1 MKYFLFYTGIKET
14 GDKLFIMSVGNSRN
28 RFDMLPGKPVT
39 IAFILLLMIGA
50 AANSN
55 VSFFTSFP
63 FTKAFSQEM
72 NIPDANSS
80 PQASDTNSSPI
91 NGSFFI
97 LTGRINSMLM
107 PTMAGMNNDAM
118 NSSMNMSQMMNNDNT
133 PSAVNDSVAS
143 QAMRYSM
150 ARDVAWI
157 LSGDWILVSN
167 PTDNSDNN
175 NTTTFDVE
183 FIKVTANGTMLHSHR
198 ITNFMPLTNASDIS
212 AAFNSN
218 TNTTTI
224 IGKADVYFNDEL
236 AWPQAD
242 TTLSIMNGT
251 VLMIDINSEDIDRHF
266 HDQPI
271 YGTVNMLSKDDGFTI
286 SLPTPRSIQEK
297 IEQELA
303 ELGVN
308 ATQAQSAIETRATEV
323 GGTFTEEAIDVFDN
337 ITSSIREII
346 VGE

>member
-1 MKYFLFYTGIKET
+1 
-14 GDKLFIMSVGNSRN
+14 MSEG
-28 RFDMLPGKPVT
+28 
-39 IAFILLLMIGA
+39 
-50 AANSN
+50 
-55 VSFFTSFP
+55 
-63 FTKAFSQEM
+63 SQG
-72 NIPDANSS
+72 
-80 PQASDTNSSPI
+80 SDTNPSQI
-91 NGSFFI
+91 NGSSI
-97 LTGRINSMLM
+97 VLSGRINSMLM
-107 PTMAGMNNDAM
+107 PTMAGMDNDAM
-118 NSSMNMSQMMNNDNT
+118 NSSMSMSQMMSNDNT

-167 PTDNSDNN
+167 PTDNTDNN

-183 FIKVTANGTMLHSHR
+183 FIKVTTNGTMLHSHR

-224 IGKADVYFNDEL
+224 TGKADVYFNDEL

-251 VLMIDINSEDIDRHF
+251 VLMIDIDSGDIDEHF

-271 YGTVNMLSKDDGFTI
+271 YGTVNMLSKDDGFTMT
-286 SLPTPRSIQEK
+286 LPTPLSVQEK

-308 ATQAQSAIETRATEV
+308 ATQAQSAIESRATQV
-323 GGTFTEEAIDVFDN
+323 GRTFAEEAMDVFNN
-337 ITSSIREII
+337 ITNSIRNIMAIE
-346 VGE
+346 

>member
-1 MKYFLFYTGIKET
+1 
-14 GDKLFIMSVGNSRN
+14 
-28 RFDMLPGKPVT
+28 MLPGKPVT
-39 IAFILLLMIGA
+39 IAFIGILMIGA

-72 NIPDANSS
+72 DIPDANSS
-80 PQASDTNSSPI
+80 PQTSGTNSSQI

-107 PTMAGMNNDAM
+107 PTMAGMNNDAV
-118 NSSMNMSQMMNNDNT
+118 NSSMSMSMSQMMSDDNT

-167 PTDNSDNN
+167 PTDSSDNN
-175 NTTTFDVE
+175 NNTTFDVE
-183 FIKVTANGTMLHSHR
+183 FIKVTTNGTMLHSHR

-323 GGTFTEEAIDVFDN
+323 GGTFTEEAIEVFDN
-337 ITSSIREII
+337 ITNSIREII

>member
-1 MKYFLFYTGIKET
+1 
-14 GDKLFIMSVGNSRN
+14 MSNIRRRATS
-28 RFDMLPGKPVT
+28 PSA
-39 IAFILLLMIGA
+39 IAVSALSILLMGLLASIPSL
-50 AANSN
+50 NIPS
-55 VSFFTSFP
+55 
-63 FTKAFSQEM
+63 FSQEEE
-72 NIPDANSS
+72 NNDDD
-80 PQASDTNSSPI
+80 DTTL
-91 NGSFFI
+91 I
-97 LTGRINSMLM
+97 LSGRINSMLM
-107 PTMAGMNNDAM
+107 PTMADTNNDVMNNSTIM
-118 NSSMNMSQMMNNDNT
+118 PQMMNNGST
-133 PSAVNDSVAS
+133 APAANDSAAS

-150 ARDVAWI
+150 ARDIAWL
-157 LSGDWILVSN
+157 LSGDWVLASN
-167 PTDNSDNN
+167 SNDSS

-183 FIKVTANGTMLHSHR
+183 FIKVSTNGTMLHTHR
-198 ITNFMPLTNASDIS
+198 ITNFVPLTNASDIA

-218 TNTTTI
+218 TNATTI
-224 IGKADVYFNDEL
+224 TGKADVYFNDEL
-236 AWPQAD
+236 AWSQAD

-251 VLMIDINSEDIDRHF
+251 VLMIDIDSEDIDDHF

-323 GGTFTEEAIDVFDN
+323 GGTFTEEAVDVFDN

>member
-1 MKYFLFYTGIKET
+1 MPNMWRRT
-14 GDKLFIMSVGNSRN
+14 IMFSI
-28 RFDMLPGKPVT
+28 PVT
-39 IAFILLLMIGA
+39 SILSVVFLGLLA
-50 AANSN
+50 
-55 VSFFTSFP
+55 FTSGFNTP
-63 FTKAFSQEM
+63 SFGQEE
-72 NIPDANSS
+72 NNDDS
-80 PQASDTNSSPI
+80 TL
-91 NGSFFI
+91 I
-97 LTGRINSMLM
+97 LSGRINNMLM
-107 PTMAGMNNDAM
+107 PTMADMNNDVM
-118 NSSMNMSQMMNNDNT
+118 NNSMSMSQMTSNDNT
-133 PSAVNDSVAS
+133 SPAVNDSVAS
-143 QAMRYSM
+143 QAMRYAM

-157 LSGDWILVSN
+157 LSGDWILLSN
-167 PTDNSDNN
+167 PTNNNDNN

-183 FIKVTANGTMLHSHR
+183 FIKVTTDGTMLHTHR

-212 AAFNSN
+212 TAFNSN
-218 TNTTTI
+218 TNATSI

-251 VLMIDINSEDIDRHF
+251 VLMIDINSEDIDGHF

-323 GGTFTEEAIDVFDN
+323 GGTFAEEAIDVFDN
-337 ITSSIREII
+337 ITNSIREII
-346 VGE
+346 VAK

>member
-1 MKYFLFYTGIKET
+1 
-14 GDKLFIMSVGNSRN
+14 
-28 RFDMLPGKPVT
+28 MLPGKPVT

-63 FTKAFSQEM
+63 FTKVFSQEM
-72 NIPDANSS
+72 DIPDADSS
-80 PQASDTNSSPI
+80 PQASGTNSSQI
-91 NGSFFI
+91 NGSLFI

-118 NSSMNMSQMMNNDNT
+118 NSSMSMSQMKSNDNT

-167 PTDNSDNN
+167 PTDNTDNN

-183 FIKVTANGTMLHSHR
+183 FIKVTTNGTMLHSHR

-224 IGKADVYFNDEL
+224 LGKADVYFNDEL

-242 TTLSIMNGT
+242 TTLSVMNGT

-323 GGTFTEEAIDVFDN
+323 GGTFSEEAIDVFDN